1 MGLRIT
7 SFIPAAWHWLKSS
20 GASTEVSAAM
30 YALPFTGPPYLRT
43 CRHTSY
49 PSTSGNMIPMN
60 IKSNSIFAQAACEQN
75 IASV

>member
-1 MGLRIT
+1 MLVGLRIT

-43 CRHTSY
+43 CRHTS
-49 PSTSGNMIPMN
+49 
-60 IKSNSIFAQAACEQN
+60 
-75 IASV
+75 